1 MTFLQSHHSWGQEV
15 GERGLVCLPSIVAF
29 ASADGEHVDWHAGA
43 LHAPVVALSAVGDH
57 AEHARR
63 RRTWTRGFSPAALRD
78 YEEMVNE
85 RVVQLTET
93 LSARKPVDL
102 ARLFGYFA

>member
-1 MTFLQSHHSWGQEV
+1 MTFLQLHHFWGQGV
-15 GERGLVCLPSIVAF
+15 GEKGLVCLPSIAAS
-29 ASADGEHVDWHAGA
+29 ASADGKHVDWHARA

-85 RVVQLTET
+85 RVIQLTET
-93 LSARKPVDL
+93 LSVRKSVDL